1 MINLVIHRSSM
12 GSGFWSPAVD
22 AEQYGNLFF
31 DFGCPAEDRGHGHA
45 CYTQNETGTKRI
57 LDHIMF
63 AGHGWN
69 QRNYTEQSEVRNLL
83 MQMVYNVA
91 HYET

>member
-31 DFGCPAEDRGHGHA
+31 DFGCPAEDRGHGH
-45 CYTQNETGTKRI
+45 YTQNETGTKRI
-57 LDHIMF
+57 LDNIMF

-69 QRNYTEQSEVRNLL
+69 QHNYTEQGQIIGYHRSGS
-83 MQMVYNVA
+83 
-91 HYET
+91 